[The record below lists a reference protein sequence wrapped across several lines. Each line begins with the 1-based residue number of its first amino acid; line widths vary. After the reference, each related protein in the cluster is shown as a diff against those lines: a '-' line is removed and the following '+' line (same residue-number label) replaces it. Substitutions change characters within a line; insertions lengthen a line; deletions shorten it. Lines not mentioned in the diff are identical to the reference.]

1 MFTKQF
7 WQLASERALKT
18 VAQTFLA
25 MGAAVGIFDAFQAD
39 WVTILGVSL
48 GAGLFSYAT
57 SIVSAE
63 VGDHGDPSLVRTVPA
78 WADDAPDEIEEG
90 TS

>member
-63 VGDHGDPSLVRTVPA
+63 VGDHGDPSLVRTVPS
-78 WADDAPDEIEEG
+78 WAADAPDEVEEG